1 MSIITIHC
9 RLNAPEPIRRH
20 LWHLMTERNTPLINK
35 LLKQVSQHPDFETW
49 QRLGSVPGRTIEALC
64 QPLKKIYPDQPA
76 RFYASASLM
85 VTYTYESWLALQQLR
100 RRRLDGK
107 QRWLNVVKSDAE
119 LLELSGSS
127 LHSLQQ
133 QAQAILSQ
141 LNANN
146 GTQLALNTKKPRKA
160 RQQTKSGNGSSLIAR
175 LFEAYD
181 ATNIILDRC
190 VIAYL
195 IKNSGKIPTTDEDPE
210 KFTHRIHRK
219 QKEVEQLEAQLQA
232 RLPKGRDLTG
242 EEFLE
247 TLAIATQQVP
257 DNIAQMRDWQGKL
270 LTRPASLPYPIIYGS
285 ATDVRWSK
293 TAKGRIA
300 VSFNGV
306 DKYLKAADPDIQE
319 WFKTHK
325 EYPFR
330 LYCDQRQLHFFQRF
344 LTDWQAYQVDKDNYP
359 AGLLTLSSAM
369 LAWKEGEGKGDPWA
383 VNHLALYCSFDTRLM
398 TAEGTLEV
406 QQEKAAKALKN
417 LTHANPDPR
426 NFSTLNRLQNLPDR
440 PSQKLYQGNPE
451 ILVGLSIGLADPVAI
466 AVVNGRT
473 GEVLTYRTPP
483 TLLGDQYRLMNRHRH
498 QQQQNA
504 VKRHKNQKRGRGAT
518 HQPSE
523 SELGQYIDRLLA
535 KAIIQLAQQYQAG
548 SIVIPNLSHLRELL
562 DSEITTRAEQKCPG
576 SVEIQNQYAREY
588 RKAIHRWSYNRLI
601 EAIQSKAKQLGIA
614 VESGFQPL
622 RSSSQEQARDIAIA
636 AYHSRALTKN

>member
-9 RLNAPEPIRRH
+9 RLIAPEPIRRH
-20 LWHLMTERNTPLINK
+20 LWHLMTERNTPLIND
-35 LLKQVSQHPDFETW
+35 LLKQVSQHSDFETW
-49 QRLGSVPGRTIEALC
+49 QRYGTVPGKTIKALC
-64 QPLKKIYPDQPA
+64 KPLKKVYPAQPA
-76 RFYASASLM
+76 RFYTSASLM

-100 RRRLDGK
+100 RQRLDGK
-107 QRWLNVVKSDAE
+107 QRWLNVVKSDDE
-119 LLELSGSS
+119 LLELSGST
-127 LHSLQQ
+127 LYILQQ
-133 QAQAILSQ
+133 QAQAILNQ

-146 GTQLALNTKKPRKA
+146 GIQSTPTPKKPRKA
-160 RQQTKSGNGSSLIAR
+160 RQQTKTGCDPSLIAR

-181 ATNIILDRC
+181 TTTAILDRC
-190 VIAYL
+190 AIAFL
-195 IKNSGKIPTTDEDPE
+195 IKNGGKIPTTDEDPE
-210 KFTHRIHRK
+210 KFAHRIHRK

-247 TLAIATQQVP
+247 TLAIATQQLP
-257 DNIAQMRDWQGKL
+257 DNIAQMRDWQARL

-306 DKYLKAADPDIQE
+306 AKYLKAADPAIQE
-319 WFKTHK
+319 GFKTHK

-330 LYCDQRQLHFFQRF
+330 LYCDQRQLPFFQRF
-344 LTDWQAYQVDKDNYP
+344 LTDWQAYQAHKDHYP

-369 LAWKEGEGKGDPWA
+369 LAWKEGKGKGDPWT

-426 NFSTLNRLQNLPDR
+426 NFSTLDRLQNLPDR
-440 PSQKLYQGNPE
+440 PSQQPYQGNSE
-451 ILVGLSIGLADPVAI
+451 ILVGLSIGLANPVTV

-473 GEVLTYRTPP
+473 REVLTYRTPR
-483 TLLGDQYRLMNRHRH
+483 TLLGDQYQLMNRHRH

-504 VKRHKNQKRGRGAT
+504 VKRRKNQKRGAT

-523 SELGQYIDRLLA
+523 SELGQYVDRLLA

-548 SIVIPNLSHLRELL
+548 SIVIPSLTHLRELL
-562 DSEITTRAEQKCPG
+562 ASEITARAEQKCPG
-576 SVEIQNQYAREY
+576 SVEIQNQYAKEY

-601 EAIQSKAKQLGIA
+601 ETIQSKAKQRGIA

-622 RSSSQEQARDIAIA
+622 QGSSYKQARDIAIA